1 MANNKTNAPD
11 SNKAVFR
18 SSIKIILLLLLLGA
32 GIYFG
37 WLYYASSTRFSVP
50 STENTSL
57 EESDAQAD
65 IGPMIDVRELIV
77 NIISDDNSHYLR
89 TSMSI
94 ELSSKDA
101 YEEMNSRMPQ
111 IRDAILMLTS
121 SKTFEEL
128 YDVHG
133 KKQLKAELLIEVNEL
148 LTRGEA
154 VAIYFTDF
162 VVQ

>member
-1 MANNKTNAPD
+1 MANNKTNTPD
-11 SNKAVFR
+11 SNGAVLR
-18 SSIKIILLLLLLGA
+18 SSLQILLLLLLLGA

-37 WLYYASSTRFSVP
+37 WLYYTSSTRFSVT

-57 EESDAQAD
+57 EEIDAQAD
-65 IGPMIDVRELIV
+65 IGPMIEIRELIV
-77 NIISDDNSHYLR
+77 NIISNDNSHYLR

-94 ELSSKDA
+94 ELSSKAA
-101 YEEMNSRMPQ
+101 YDEMNSRMPQ
-111 IRDAILMLTS
+111 IRDAILMLAS

-133 KKQLKAELLIEVNEL
+133 KKQLKAELLIEVNEM